1 MADISTITDLS
12 GTTYNLKDTTA
23 RDSLVPSGGS
33 DGQVL
38 TRVGSQGAYA
48 WQDPSGGGN
57 VNTVNQISPDAN
69 KNVQTMVELTQ
80 AQYDA
85 LPASKNSDNV
95 AYYITDGSFP
105 EPTASTVSYDNTQ
118 SGMSATTVQGA
129 LDELNSNIEYNNNF
143 VTDIQSGVVIDY
155 QRLIKTN
162 GINVVLINFTT
173 SNSLAQYTHLFNT
186 VPAGYMSTAYTYS
199 MNGENAQLNL
209 SNSWVE
215 VKAGQTLEAGQHSV
229 VFIY

>member
-1 MADISTITDLS
+1 MADISTFTDLG
-12 GTTYNLKDTTA
+12 GTTYNFKDSTA

-118 SGMSATTVQGA
+118 SGMQATTVQGA
-129 LDELNSNIEYNNNF
+129 LDELNSKI
-143 VTDIQSGVVIDY
+143 VDISSSTTLGAGITGSFRAYKYGKIVMVGGYLYGSFTNYDAIISGLPNAIDSY
-155 QRLIKTN
+155 QRYAAKGSNNKLISIYGLENGTILVDTADNELDFSIMYLTN
-162 GINVVLINFTT
+162 
-173 SNSLAQYTHLFNT
+173 
-186 VPAGYMSTAYTYS
+186 
-199 MNGENAQLNL
+199 E
-209 SNSWVE
+209 
-215 VKAGQTLEAGQHSV
+215 
-229 VFIY
+229 